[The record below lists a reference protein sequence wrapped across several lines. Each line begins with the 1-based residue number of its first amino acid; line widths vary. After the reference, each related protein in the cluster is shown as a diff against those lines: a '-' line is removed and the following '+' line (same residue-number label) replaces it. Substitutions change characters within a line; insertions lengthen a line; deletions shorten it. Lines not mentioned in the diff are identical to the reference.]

1 LGQVI
6 DALLVARVRVIHLIA
21 VGIKNFCAFMIIIL
35 LVCSSFSIVFS
46 YFFRSGVWLGLSS
59 KNLSRSF
66 VFALAF
72 SLVSRS

>member
-1 LGQVI
+1 
-6 DALLVARVRVIHLIA
+6 
-21 VGIKNFCAFMIIIL
+21 MIIIL